1 MTLSEQDLLDAILRS
16 DFESFL
22 RRCLLT
28 LNPGM
33 PFLPNWHIKA
43 ITYQLERVRRGEV
56 NRLIINMPP
65 RHLKS
70 LTVSVAFPAFLLG
83 LEPWHRIFAISYGS
97 ELSLKHA
104 RDFRAVVTSPWY
116 GRTFTKMRIARDT
129 EDGVYTSLKGFRQA
143 TSVGGSLTGMGGK
156 LFIIDDPLKPLDAQ
170 SEPARSRVN
179 QWIFNT
185 LMSRLDN
192 KQTGVIIVV
201 MQRVHMDDLSGFLA
215 SSSAEWEILSLP
227 AIAEV
232 DERIQIGDNEFHS
245 RQAGE
250 ALHFEHEP
258 LESLLQMQR
267 NIGSYF
273 FGAQYQQSPIPE
285 GGAMLQKPWFRF
297 YETVP
302 ECNPGAKI
310 FQSWDVAAKDGLQ
323 NDYSVCT
330 TWRLQ
335 DKNYY
340 LLDLVRGRFDFPRL
354 RDAAMALSDRYQPY
368 AILIEDAS
376 AGISL
381 AQELRAMGQFRV
393 KSVPVDR
400 DKQTRLFVQAAKF
413 EAGRVHFPKAARF
426 LPDLLA
432 ELLAFP
438 NGRHDDQVDSI
449 SQALAYEFSGYT
461 LDNVRG

>member
-1 MTLSEQDLLDAILRS
+1 MTRYERALLDALLRNN
-16 DFESFL
+16 FEYFL
-22 RRCLLT
+22 ERCLVT

-43 ITYQLERVRRGEV
+43 IAYQLERVRRGEV

-70 LTVSVAFPAFLLG
+70 LTGSVAFPAFLLG

-104 RDFRAVVTSPWY
+104 RDFRAIVTAPWY
-116 GRTFTKMRIARDT
+116 SRAFPKLHIARDT
-129 EDGVYTSLKGFRQA
+129 EEAVYTSLKGFRQE
-143 TSVGGSLTGMGGK
+143 TSIGGSLTGMGGN

-170 SEPARSRVN
+170 SEPARTRVN

-192 KQTGVIIVV
+192 KQKGVIIVV

-215 SSSAEWEILSLP
+215 SNSSEWEVLSLP
-227 AIAEV
+227 AIAEI
-232 DERIQIGDNEFHS
+232 DERIQIGDNEFHY
-245 RQAGE
+245 RRAGE
-250 ALHFEHEP
+250 ALHPEHES

-297 YETVP
+297 YETAP
-302 ECNPGAKI
+302 EKKPGGRI

-330 TWRLQ
+330 TWLFQ

-354 RDAAMALSDRYQPY
+354 RDAAKALSDRYKPY
-368 AILIEDAS
+368 AIVIEDAS

-381 AQELRAMGQFRV
+381 AQELRAMGQWRV
-393 KSVPVDR
+393 KPVPVNR
-400 DKQTRLFVQAAKF
+400 DKVTRLFVQAAKF
-413 EAGRVHFPKAARF
+413 EAGLVHFQKNARY

-461 LDNVRG
+461 LDNL

>member
-1 MTLSEQDLLDAILRS
+1 MTRSEQALVDAILRS

-22 RRCLLT
+22 RRCLMT

-43 ITYQLERVRRGEV
+43 IAYQLERVRRGEV

-70 LTVSVAFPAFLLG
+70 LTVSVAFPALLLG

-104 RDFRAVVTSPWY
+104 RDFRAIVTAPWY
-116 GRTFTKMRIARDT
+116 RRTFPKMRIVRDT

-170 SEPARSRVN
+170 SEPARTRVN

-192 KQTGVIIVV
+192 KKTGVIIVV

-215 SSSAEWEILSLP
+215 SNSAEWEILSLP

-232 DERIQIGDNEFHS
+232 DERIQIGDNEFHC
-245 RQAGE
+245 RMAGE
-250 ALHFEHEP
+250 ALHPEHEP
-258 LESLLQMQR
+258 LELLVQMQR
-267 NIGSYF
+267 NIGTYF

-297 YETVP
+297 YETAP
-302 ECNPGAKI
+302 EKKPSGKI

-330 TWRLQ
+330 TWLFQ

-354 RDAAMALSDRYQPY
+354 RDAAKTLSDRYKPW
-368 AILIEDAS
+368 AIVIEDAS

-381 AQELRAMGQFRV
+381 AQELRAMGQWRV
-393 KSVPVDR
+393 KPVPVNR
-400 DKQTRLFVQAAKF
+400 DKVTRLFVQAAKF
-413 EAGRVHFPKAARF
+413 EAGLVHFPKNARY

-461 LDNVRG
+461 LDNL

>member
-1 MTLSEQDLLDAILRS
+1 MTRYERALLDALLRNN
-16 DFESFL
+16 FEYFL
-22 RRCLLT
+22 ERCLVA

-43 ITYQLERVRRGEV
+43 IAYQLERVRRGEV

-104 RDFRAVVTSPWY
+104 RDFRAIVTAPWY
-116 GRTFTKMRIARDT
+116 SRAFPKLHIARDT
-129 EDGVYTSLKGFRQA
+129 EEAVYTSLKGFRQE
-143 TSVGGSLTGMGGK
+143 TSIGGSLTGMGGN

-170 SEPARSRVN
+170 SEPARTRVN

-215 SSSAEWEILSLP
+215 GSSAEWEILSLP

-232 DERIQIGDNEFHS
+232 DERIQIGDNEFYQ
-245 RQAGE
+245 RKAGE
-250 ALHFEHEP
+250 ALHPAHES
-258 LESLLQMQR
+258 LELLLQMQR
-267 NIGSYF
+267 NIGCYF
-273 FGAQYQQSPIPE
+273 FGAQYQQAPIPE

-297 YETVP
+297 YETAP
-302 ECNPGAKI
+302 EKKPGGKI

-330 TWRLQ
+330 TWLFQ

-354 RDAAMALSDRYQPY
+354 RDAAKALSDRYKPW
-368 AILIEDAS
+368 AIVIEDAS

-381 AQELRAMGQFRV
+381 AQELRAMGQWRV
-393 KSVPVDR
+393 KPVPVNR
-400 DKQTRLFVQAAKF
+400 DKVTRLFVQAAKF
-413 EAGRVHFPKAARF
+413 EAGLVHFLKNARY

-461 LDNVRG
+461 LDNL

>member
-1 MTLSEQDLLDAILRS
+1 MTRSDLALIDALLRS

-104 RDFRAVVTSPWY
+104 RDFRAIVTAPWY
-116 GRTFTKMRIARDT
+116 GRAFPKMRIARDT
-129 EDGVYTSLKGFRQA
+129 EDTVITSLKGFRQA

-232 DERIQIGDNEFHS
+232 DERIQIGDNEFHY

-250 ALHFEHEP
+250 ALHPAHEP

-297 YETVP
+297 YETAP
-302 ECNPGAKI
+302 EQKPGGKI

-330 TWRLQ
+330 TWLFQ

-354 RDAAMALSDRYQPY
+354 RDAAMALSDRYKPY

-393 KSVPVDR
+393 KSVPVNR
-400 DKQTRLFVQAAKF
+400 DKVTRLFVQAAKF
-413 EAGRVHFPKAARF
+413 EAGLVHFSKNARY

-438 NGRHDDQVDSI
+438 NGKHDDQVDSI